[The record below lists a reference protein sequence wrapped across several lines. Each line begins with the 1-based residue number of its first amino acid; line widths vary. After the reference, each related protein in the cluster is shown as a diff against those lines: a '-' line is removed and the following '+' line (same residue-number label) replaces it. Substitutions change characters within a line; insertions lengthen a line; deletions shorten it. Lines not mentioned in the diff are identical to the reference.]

1 MLDELHERGK
11 DASLNVHNVY
21 LGIMD
26 NIIKYGGG
34 VRGYLT
40 FTTYQ
45 QPLFYVK
52 IVMVDNTTLE
62 LVLW

>member
-34 VRGYLT
+34 GYLT

-45 QPLFYVK
+45 QPLFMLK
-52 IVMVDNTTLE
+52 S
-62 LVLW
+62 LW